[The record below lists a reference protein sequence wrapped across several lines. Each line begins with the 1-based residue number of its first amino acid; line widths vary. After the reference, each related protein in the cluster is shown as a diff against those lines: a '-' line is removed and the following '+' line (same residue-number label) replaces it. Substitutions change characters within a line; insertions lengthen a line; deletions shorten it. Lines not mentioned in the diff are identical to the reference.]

1 MLSSTQQFIDALEAK
16 GIKYEINEPTQSG
29 KDVMTV
35 TYSGDRMPTI
45 RCLVLFDED
54 CESVAIRVFDILKVP
69 KERTAAIFL
78 TVNALNSKF
87 RFVKFCVHT
96 EDSTVQAE
104 MDASFRDHDVGEIC
118 RELLSR
124 CVNICDEAY
133 PDLMKALW
141 T

>member
-45 RCLVLFDED
+45 RCLFFFDEA

-69 KERTAAIFL
+69 KERTAA
-78 TVNALNSKF
+78 SS
-87 RFVKFCVHT
+87 R
-96 EDSTVQAE
+96 STPST
-104 MDASFRDHDVGEIC
+104 ASSASSSSASTPRTAP
-118 RELLSR
+118 SR
-124 CVNICDEAY
+124 RR
-133 PDLMKALW
+133 W
-141 T
+141 TPPSGTTTWVRSAGSC